1 MELPS
6 GVERKRNRGEEGE
19 RGRRERE
26 GRQTR
31 ETETQRDFAAT
42 QSCRE
47 AVLPRSTHAVSRPDK
62 NVPSFAFSLDVDF
75 PKVTQFL

>member
-1 MELPS
+1 MPS

-31 ETETQRDFAAT
+31 ETETQRETDFAAT

-47 AVLPRSTHAVSRPDK
+47 AVLPRSAYAVSRLDQ